1 VDDVGNILG
10 RELVK
15 TKLMKYRYISE
26 GDRKAA
32 EGAGT
37 ASLYAMLPSVIL
49 SLVLSLV
56 LYYLS

>member
-1 VDDVGNILG
+1 
-10 RELVK
+10 VK

-26 GDRKAA
+26 SDRKAA

-56 LYYLS
+56 LYYLP